1 MASVNKV
8 IILGRLGNQ
17 PELRYTTS
25 NRAVTELRVATNERW
40 TDKEGNKQEKTEWHT
55 VVVWGRQAENCE
67 RYLGK
72 GREVYVE
79 GRLETRNWEDQTGQK
94 RYKTEIIANTV
105 QFLSGRGDSEG
116 GGGGRSYGDNPG
128 RGSDGGESGPSRAP
142 RESAKAPAPG
152 MGGSGGDPGALD
164 DDIPF

>member
-25 NRAVTELRVATNERW
+25 NKAVTELRVATNDRW
-40 TDKEGNKQEKTEWHT
+40 TDREGNKQEKTEWHS
-55 VVVWGRQAENCE
+55 VVVWGRDAENCE
-67 RYLGK
+67 RYLAK

-79 GRLETRNWEDQTGQK
+79 GRLETRNWEDQSGQK
-94 RYKTEIIANTV
+94 RYKTEIIAQSV
-105 QFLSGRGDSEG
+105 QFLSGRGDGDAAG
-116 GGGGRSYGDNPG
+116 GGGGRSWGDGPG
-128 RGSDGGESGPSRAP
+128 RGGDEGGRDSARAKP
-142 RESAKAPAPG
+142 ARDSSKGPAPG
-152 MGGSGGDPGALD
+152 MDDHGAID